1 MTLKVVAMDIET
13 DTLDASRIW
22 VICGQDVN
30 TGETYE
36 FHNPDK
42 IIEEGIDFANFCDTV
57 DLFVFHNGIAF
68 DVPVINR
75 LLGKRI
81 DPSKVLDTLVVSRFI
96 DYNLQGGHSLK
107 AWGKRLSDFKMDFN
121 DFSKFSQE
129 MVDYCH
135 QDVALTVKLY
145 QRFLPVLK
153 DQTQQE
159 AIKVE
164 HDIQILCEEMHNNGF
179 FFDKEKAEHLL
190 DEIELRMLQLEDGF
204 QEDFPP
210 QLEEVNRILYRKKS
224 DGDLT
229 KVVKDAIKKYPK
241 VKISYDTF
249 PAKLICMDWVKFKPS
264 SPKMRIERLWDA
276 GWKPVDKTK
285 GHIEYDREN
294 KPKFL

>member
-135 QDVALTVKLY
+135 QDVAVTVKLY

-190 DEIELRMLQLEDGF
+190 DEIELRMAELEDGF

-224 DGDLT
+224 DGELT
-229 KVVKDAIKKYPK
+229 KV
-241 VKISYDTF
+241 YDTF
-249 PAKLICMDWVKFKPS
+249 PAQLICMDWVKFKPS

-285 GHIEYDREN
+285 GHIEYDREQN
-294 KPKFL
+294 RR